1 MQPMIMLTSA
11 VEGIV
16 SVNGDF
22 WGEARPDAPLF
33 RPVGPYGAIYL
44 EFQPLAPGYLSMARR
59 FAFSAGRPVPA
70 SFDGLRGVS
79 AVAWP
84 FGVTELELA
93 PDRVYPAVPEET
105 LLTGAGRALRVRAR
119 GEKTVLS
126 IEDAGRPLTVELPD
140 GAKEPTL
147 AEGDG
152 LLYVSGAR
160 EGGGRFVIA
169 LDAETGGER
178 LRALGDEIVF
188 LGGGRIAVAENVGD
202 LAGHMRRTVWRS
214 AGERFEPETPEL
226 VANPS
231 GEFRATTPADC
242 ARAALECVQL
252 GLDEAAAS
260 YFDDGAR
267 MDEYARQV
275 ALSTGGTA
283 QLRFAPPDGRH
294 AVAAVRPLRSALA
307 EAVPVYYEAVMRDGA
322 WKLTEM
328 KADKVEP

>member
-1 MQPMIMLTSA
+1 M
-11 VEGIV
+11 
-16 SVNGDF
+16 
-22 WGEARPDAPLF
+22 
-33 RPVGPYGAIYL
+33 
-44 EFQPLAPGYLSMARR
+44 
-59 FAFSAGRPVPA
+59 
-70 SFDGLRGVS
+70 
-79 AVAWP
+79 
-84 FGVTELELA
+84 A

-169 LDAETGGER
+169 LDAETGSER

-214 AGERFEPETPEL
+214 AGERFEPETPG
-226 VANPS
+226 AR
-231 GEFRATTPADC
+231 GEPVRRVPRDDPGGLRARRAGMRA
-242 ARAALECVQL
+242 ARA
-252 GLDEAAAS
+252 
-260 YFDDGAR
+260 
-267 MDEYARQV
+267 
-275 ALSTGGTA
+275 
-283 QLRFAPPDGRH
+283 
-294 AVAAVRPLRSALA
+294 
-307 EAVPVYYEAVMRDGA
+307 
-322 WKLTEM
+322 
-328 KADKVEP
+328 

>member
-126 IEDAGRPLTVELPD
+126 IEDAGRPVTVELPV
-140 GAKEPTL
+140 GAKEPTQ
-147 AEGDG
+147 EQK
-152 LLYVSGAR
+152 S
-160 EGGGRFVIA
+160 EQPNQPE
-169 LDAETGGER
+169 DASSASQEEKH
-178 LRALGDEIVF
+178 
-188 LGGGRIAVAENVGD
+188 AEN
-202 LAGHMRRTVWRS
+202 
-214 AGERFEPETPEL
+214 
-226 VANPS
+226 
-231 GEFRATTPADC
+231 
-242 ARAALECVQL
+242 
-252 GLDEAAAS
+252 
-260 YFDDGAR
+260 
-267 MDEYARQV
+267 
-275 ALSTGGTA
+275 
-283 QLRFAPPDGRH
+283 
-294 AVAAVRPLRSALA
+294 
-307 EAVPVYYEAVMRDGA
+307 
-322 WKLTEM
+322 
-328 KADKVEP
+328 

>member
-16 SVNGDF
+16 SVNGSF

-44 EFQPLAPGYLSMARR
+44 VFQPLMPGYLSMARR

-79 AVAWP
+79 AIAWP
-84 FGVTELELA
+84 FGVTEVELS

-105 LLTGAGRALRVRAR
+105 LLTGSGRTLRLMAR
-119 GEKTVLS
+119 GERTTLS
-126 IEDAGRPLTVELPD
+126 LEAAGRPLTIALPE
-140 GAKEPTL
+140 GAQEPTL

-169 LDAETGGER
+169 LDAETGKEC
-178 LRALGDEIVF
+178 LRAVGDEIAF
-188 LGGGRIAVAENVGD
+188 LGGGRIAVSEGVGD
-202 LAGHMRRTVWRS
+202 LAGHLRRTIWRN
-214 AGERFEPETPEL
+214 AGERFEPEAPEL
-226 VANPS
+226 ISNPS
-231 GEFRATTPADC
+231 GEFRATTPASC
-242 ARAALECVQL
+242 ARAALECMQL
-252 GLDEAAAS
+252 GLADAS
-260 YFDDGAR
+260 IAYFDNGAQ
-267 MDEYARQV
+267 MDESARQV
-275 ALSTGGTA
+275 ALSTGSTA
-283 QLRFAPPDGRH
+283 QLRFAPPDGRR
-294 AVAAVRPLRSALA
+294 AVAAVRPLRPALA
-307 EAVPVYYEAVMRDGA
+307 EAVPVYYEAVLRNGE

-328 KADKVEP
+328 TADAANA

>member
-1 MQPMIMLTSA
+1 MQPMLMLTSA

-16 SVNGDF
+16 SVNGSF

-33 RPVGPYGAIYL
+33 RPVAPYGAIYL
-44 EFQPLAPGYLSMARR
+44 QFQPLAPGYLSMARR

-93 PDRVYPAVPEET
+93 PDRVYPIVPEET
-105 LLTGAGRALRVRAR
+105 LLTGAGRALRVTAR
-119 GEKTVLS
+119 GERTVLS

-169 LDAETGGER
+169 LNAETGAER

-202 LAGHMRRTVWRS
+202 LAGHMRRIVWKN
-214 AGERFEPETPEL
+214 AGERFEPETPEI

-252 GLDEAAAS
+252 GLDEAAAA

-267 MDEYARQV
+267 MDESARRV

-294 AVAAVRPLRSALA
+294 AVAAVRPLCPALA

-322 WKLTEM
+322 WRLTEM
-328 KADKVEP
+328 KADEAES